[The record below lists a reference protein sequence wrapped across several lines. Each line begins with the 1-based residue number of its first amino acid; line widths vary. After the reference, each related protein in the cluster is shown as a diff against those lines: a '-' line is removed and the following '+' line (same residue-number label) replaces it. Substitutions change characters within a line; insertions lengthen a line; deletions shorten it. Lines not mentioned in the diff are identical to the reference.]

1 MFFPHF
7 PIPRILRPDTSVLRG
22 RAACCAIALTLMG
35 CQTPYAIPDYTKVVV
50 SAPESGRVRVSGK
63 PGAIRGGNASTVTLT
78 IVREGGVVP
87 TAYHIAHV
95 AGGLPVSS
103 GFAEVLPDG
112 SFTEAVLGS
121 PERPVQAGDELNITP
136 IHGIS
141 QVGPV
146 VPVPIP

>member
-1 MFFPHF
+1 LSNGF
-7 PIPRILRPDTSVLRG
+7 TSSW
-22 RAACCAIALTLMG
+22 AIALAVTG

-50 SAPESGRVRVSGK
+50 SAPESGRVRISGK

-87 TAYHIAHV
+87 TAYHVAHIT
-95 AGGLPVSS
+95 GGLPVSS

-121 PERPVQAGDELNITP
+121 PERPVQPGDELNITP

-146 VPVPIP
+146 IPVPIP